1 MTKLSPALFALT
13 LVLGLSACGSDPAPA
28 NNDADSF
35 AARINQNAG
44 ATPVPQGTVAPTVA
58 EPQPGAAP
66 GPFVPGTQTDPAAKT
81 CGANLMGPFIG
92 KPADQPTRAEIA
104 KVLGRSDNLRFVS
117 PGSAGYI
124 NPDPTNPRLNLML
137 DAGGVIRDARCG

>member
-1 MTKLSPALFALT
+1 MTKLSPALVALP
-13 LVLGLSACGSDPAPA
+13 LALALAACGSDPAPA

-44 ATPVPQGTVAPTVA
+44 ATPAPQGTVAPTVA
-58 EPQPGAAP
+58 EPKPGAAP

-81 CGANLMGPFIG
+81 CGANLMGPYIG
-92 KPADQPTRAEIA
+92 KPADQQTRAEIA
-104 KVLGRSDNLRFVS
+104 KVLGRTENLRFVAF
-117 PGSAGYI
+117 GSAGYI

-137 DAGGVIRDARCG
+137 DQSGIIRDARCG